1 MFLRVCSAV
10 RARLAVSSCTQ
21 SALALALIES
31 PTTGLAAQDQSKSRQ
46 CYIPQHPDRSHP
58 MPSMTVLKHNWQS
71 RRRRRRCPLLCC
83 LDPSH
88 SQRNCDP
95 LHHPLRVSFGD
106 DRGGNN
112 VRVNRQCSGNL
123 HATWDNCLVLYA
135 IGPDAADAATALL
148 AAITPEAR
156 TRWAASEPPD
166 WANESF
172 AISEAVKTGYC
183 VMHGV
188 RRCCRQRADR
198 RRLPGCERAC
208 FERAIAEGRRAPRSN
223 P

>member
-1 MFLRVCSAV
+1 LFLRVCSAV

-156 TRWAASEPPD
+156 TRCRFRAA
-166 WANESF
+166 
-172 AISEAVKTGYC
+172 
-183 VMHGV
+183 
-188 RRCCRQRADR
+188 
-198 RRLPGCERAC
+198 RLGERILC
-208 FERAIAEGRRAPRSN
+208 HL
-223 P
+223 